1 MSGTKRG
8 DHMDIRKIFRMS
20 SVKTVL
26 KNISFIPLLLIIL
39 LSSCDRNPKIVSAQ
53 SSNSASGSFSATI
66 VENDM
71 SYFSSR
77 KIDININIEGG
88 YSLPVSFTATPDAVA
103 VLFRFIPSDGLTPPK
118 NYLGTYGLS
127 GELTQLAELSGLLDG
142 KILSQIRSDSQGN
155 ILIFESGIIENQV
168 YCYSLLQNQVLNT
181 VTLEMPSGYVATDKF
196 FFDSVG
202 QFYLIADGTDGR
214 KIFVFDSAGKLITA
228 EYRDGLTEVAFESC
242 GFFFFEGTS
251 VENGKRVFY
260 PFNIGDLKF
269 SETVDASN
277 IFGNEIIFE
286 QANYLCS
293 INSSGLALLDLLSR
307 EKWNQIVWDESGI
320 DKRLLNMRPE
330 IVMLD
335 ETRLFMMIENED
347 QSKEMY
353 LLSQESDNPNA
364 GKKTIVLASVSCDE
378 DLVLQ
383 DAINDF
389 NTTNSEFRVV
399 HVDYYPYSDID
410 WVTTSIDEVTSQR
423 AEAYEALYLDMLSG
437 YGPDLIYEPSH
448 EILVS
453 GAIVDLMS
461 LIESDNEFILEE
473 YSTNLIEA
481 MKTDDALYSFPVFFR
496 LSGLGGKTSV
506 IGEREGW
513 TIEEFNEVMSELP
526 GDVTPITLFSQSE
539 LLEFALGVSAS
550 GYVVTDASGDR
561 LSMEDMVLL
570 LEWAKENGIPD
581 DFAQAN
587 RESGEAYYLS
597 EQLIINDKLALIQC
611 DVLSPYYLYDAAW
624 FSKGA
629 PMTYVGPPTPNR
641 VGFAA
646 EVSDIVMTKSCSS
659 PEGAWTFIS
668 YFVSDHVQSEVI
680 KQGTGIPVLR
690 ESIDLLVDLTL
701 NPEAYP
707 ELIIPIDGEV
717 VIDPIADAAYK
728 DYLKNTGI
736 PLFYDLVY
744 GVDTIIVSDNEL
756 ISIVLEEA
764 PAYFYELKSAEDVA
778 EIIANRVQIL
788 INERAS

>member
-1 MSGTKRG
+1 
-8 DHMDIRKIFRMS
+8 MDIRKIFRMS
-20 SVKTVL
+20 PVKTVL

-53 SSNSASGSFSATI
+53 SSGAASTSGSFA
-66 VENDM
+66 VEFIEKDT

-77 KIDININIEGG
+77 RIDLDIGIEGG
-88 YSLPVSFTATPDAVA
+88 YSLPVSFTATPEAVA

-118 NYLGTYGLS
+118 NYLGTYDLS

-181 VTLEMPSGYVATDKF
+181 VTLEMPSGYVTTDQF
-196 FFDSVG
+196 FFDSAG

-228 EYRDGLTEVAFESC
+228 EYRDELTEVAFESC

-251 VENGKRVFY
+251 VENGKRVLY

-277 IFGNEIIFE
+277 IFGNEIIFS
-286 QANYLCS
+286 QANYVCS
-293 INSSGLALLDLLSR
+293 INSSGLALLDLQSR

-335 ETRLFMMIENED
+335 KSRMFMMIEDES
-347 QSKEMY
+347 QSKELY
-353 LLSQESDNPNA
+353 LLSQESENPNA

-383 DAINDF
+383 AAINDF
-389 NTTNSEFRVV
+389 NATNSEFRVV
-399 HVDYYPYSDID
+399 HVDYYPYSEID
-410 WVTTSIDEVTSQR
+410 WITTSIDEVSSQR
-423 AEAYEALYLDMLSG
+423 AEAYEDLYLDMLSG

-453 GAIVDLMS
+453 GEITDLMP
-461 LIESDNEFILEE
+461 LIESDNEFLMED
-473 YSTNLIEA
+473 YLANLIEA
-481 MKTDDALYSFPVFFR
+481 VKTDNALYSFPLFFR
-496 LSGLGGKTSV
+496 LSGLGGRTSV

-539 LLEFALGVSAS
+539 LLEFALAVSAS
-550 GYVVTDASGDR
+550 GYVVTDSSGER
-561 LSMEDMVLL
+561 LSIEDMVLL

-581 DFAQAN
+581 DYAQAN

-597 EQLIINDKLALIQC
+597 EQLIINDKLALIHC

-624 FSKGA
+624 FAKGA

-659 PEGAWTFIS
+659 PEGAWTFIR
-668 YFVSDHVQSEVI
+668 YYVSDHVQSEVI

-690 ESIDLLVDLTL
+690 RSIDLLMDVTL
-701 NPEAYP
+701 SPEAYP

-728 DYLKNTGI
+728 EYLKNTGI

-744 GVDTIIVSDNEL
+744 GVDTIIVPDNEL

-778 EIIANRVQIL
+778 EIIANRVQL
-788 INERAS
+788 LLNERAS